1 MYKAIIFD
9 FFGVIRGEAYETWL
23 DARGLK
29 REGVY
34 LDAVRSMDRGTIS
47 VDDFLQILS
56 DEVGDDPQ
64 VILKEINRSAVVNE
78 SVVTLIKSLRSRY
91 KLGLLSNASRG
102 ILQPLLDDHDL
113 GGLFD
118 EIVVSSDVGFIKPS
132 PQIFTVMLERL
143 RVNAEESLFVDDNA
157 ANVRGAENVGIQGI
171 VFSGVVALRHDLK
184 RYGV

>member
-9 FFGVIRGEAYETWL
+9 FFGVIRGEAYESWL

-34 LDAVRSMDRGTIS
+34 LDAVRSMDRGVIS
-47 VDDFLQILS
+47 VDNFLQILS

-64 VILKEINRSAVVNE
+64 VILKEINRSAVINE
-78 SVVTLIKSLRSRY
+78 AVVALIKSLKSHY
-91 KLGLLSNASRG
+91 KLGLLSNASRD
-102 ILQPLLDDHDL
+102 ILQPLLEDHDL
-113 GGLFD
+113 GSLFD

-132 PQIFTVMLERL
+132 PQIFTIMLERL
-143 RVNAEESLFVDDNA
+143 GVSAKESLFIDDNA
-157 ANVRGAENVGIQGI
+157 ANVRGAEDVGIQGV

-184 RYGV
+184 QYGV